1 LTGRRHDCLPYLA
14 QRWVKMVGDFAEFY
28 ATRKDA
34 VLRAVVATTGDR
46 TGAED
51 AVAGA
56 FTRAVARL
64 AEHPSPT
71 AWVIRTALNVYR
83 SWWRRLRRERT
94 TDEIPAAAETGG
106 YEVDGG
112 SGSDSNLDVRRLV
125 ANLPT
130 RQREVLA
137 LRVLAD
143 LPAHEVGAM
152 LGIEPATVHVHLHR
166 ALAALRRNMLPAQPI
181 AAEHKS
187 GAALGEL

>member
-1 LTGRRHDCLPYLA
+1 MD
-14 QRWVKMVGDFAEFY
+14 DFAEFY

-34 VLRAVVATTGDR
+34 VLRAVVAATGDR

-51 AVAGA
+51 AVAEA
-56 FTRAVARL
+56 FTRAYARWARV

-83 SWWRRLRRERT
+83 SWWRRLRRERPS
-94 TDEIPAAAETGG
+94 EELAAAADPGG
-106 YEVDGG
+106 YGVDGHG
-112 SGSDSNLDVRRLV
+112 AGGIDVDIRRLV
-125 ANLPT
+125 ANLPR

-143 LPAHEVGAM
+143 LPAHEVGAV

-166 ALAALRRNMLPAQPI
+166 ALQALRRHMRPPQPVI
-181 AAEHKS
+181 AEDKSRAEM
-187 GAALGEL
+187 GELEL